1 MKTRRRQSKSKSRRR
16 NRRRFRGGGGGT
28 KRHSTMLAQ
37 CSPKLKEKV
46 TGFSCYTFDDLR
58 YLRNLWNK
66 RHPDDTINT
75 DNVRNIHAELMKKNA
90 SKCADK
96 EACWL
101 RQPFVK
107 ESVGQQIRKF
117 AFAPEAPKVWSKNP
131 NEWLSSTEI
140 EDVMGQYQKAYRCFR
155 FIGPSPIDF
164 DKQVAGGTVFPE
176 LSDISLAR
184 LQSEGIKKVGIILNT
199 DPHDKGGQHWISMFI
214 NIPRGLVYFFDSV
227 GAAAPA
233 EVMQLVERIKSQG
246 AGLSPPVT
254 FKFDQ
259 NHPVEHQYG
268 NTECGIYSLFFIVH
282 MLEDKITE
290 HYLKT
295 HVLRDKYMEKFRKVY
310 FNARDK
316 L

>member
-1 MKTRRRQSKSKSRRR
+1 MKKRSRRLHKH
-16 NRRRFRGGGGGT
+16 RRHSRKRGGGT
-28 KRHSTMLAQ
+28 KRHRALMKAT
-37 CSPKLKEKV
+37 CSPKLKEKI
-46 TGFSCYTFDDLR
+46 TGFSCYTYDDLR

-66 RHPDDTINT
+66 HHPTDLIDTN
-75 DNVRNIHAELMKKNA
+75 DVRDIHAALMKKNA
-90 SKCADK
+90 VKCGDK

-117 AFAPEAPKVWSKNP
+117 AFAPEAPKEWEKNP

-140 EDVMGQYQKAYRCFR
+140 EDVMGQYEKAYKCFR

-164 DKQVAGGTVFPE
+164 DKQLSSGGTVFPE
-176 LSDISLAR
+176 LSELSLSK
-184 LQSEGIKKVGIILNT
+184 LQNDGIKKVGIILNT

-227 GAAAPA
+227 GAPAPT
-233 EVMQLVERIKSQG
+233 EVMRLVERIKTQG
-246 AGLSPPVT
+246 AGLSPPIA

-295 HVLRDKYMEKFRKVY
+295 HILRDKYMEKFRKVY
-310 FNARDK
+310 FNARGR